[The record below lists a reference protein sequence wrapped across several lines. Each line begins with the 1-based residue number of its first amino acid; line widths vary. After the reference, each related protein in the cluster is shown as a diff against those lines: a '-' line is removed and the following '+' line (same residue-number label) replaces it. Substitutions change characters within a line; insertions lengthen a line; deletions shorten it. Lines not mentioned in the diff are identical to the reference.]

1 MGEIIME
8 KRMVLR
14 FRDLITEEN
23 GTINDHQSL
32 INQYGE
38 VWWGWW
44 MKQEEIPPVEIFK
57 ELALKIETENKTTIH
72 LFDTG
77 LDKFY
82 TCITTKILVAPVGNK
97 IGTPSPETSPSY
109 YHRGRYP
116 AWFLLKK
123 IKEVNFEELNFRYH
137 SFPTKPDIEKKYNNL
152 VNERIISLSDL
163 KDINVTLWV
172 VTSF

>member
-1 MGEIIME
+1 ME
-8 KRMVLR
+8 KRIILR
-14 FRDLITEEN
+14 FRDLITEED

-44 MKQEEIPPVEIFK
+44 MKQEEVPPVEIFK
-57 ELALKIETENKTTIH
+57 ELALKIKSDNKATIH
-72 LFDTG
+72 LFNTG

-116 AWFLLKK
+116 AWFLIKK
-123 IKEVNFEELNFRYH
+123 IEELDFKTLHLCYN
-137 SFPTKPDIEKKYNNL
+137 SFPTKPDIEEKYSNL
-152 VNERIISLSDL
+152 IDKRIESLREL

-172 VTSF
+172 VSSV